1 MRKSLTIRQ
10 LLLLAFILAGLLPAM
25 LVSYLSFY
33 QARSALKNEIM
44 HDMQT
49 LSTMIANNV
58 ERMMFERLQNIH
70 SWSQLAV
77 MQELLIG
84 DVDKR
89 LATFLQA
96 SQKSYGKM
104 YQSLEVV
111 NVNGI
116 VVASSH
122 APNIGQ
128 KASVARP
135 WFNSKIGF
143 NPQIGASSTI
153 NHSIL
158 HVARL
163 EHQVLMISQ
172 DIIIPETGQVIGRF
186 EAKFNWQMI
195 QEMLNHSAQNATAV
209 ELLDEHHQR
218 LAASPNWDEIHPQHG
233 MHATSQLSNAFLP
246 QWQVEIEKLHSV
258 AVAPVH
264 RLGYV
269 FLALLLTTLIFATF
283 LVAPIAQAITRPLS
297 QLTHYV
303 RQFRQELP
311 ASPPQSGPPE
321 VRELGVAF
329 EELLRDLD
337 KSQSNLTRAAKLAVV
352 GEMAAAMSHEVRTP
366 LGILRSSADLLKRE
380 PKLSKEGHEVL
391 GFIVSETERLNKLV
405 STLIDAARPRLPVF
419 AEVNLTE
426 LVSRTIALLS
436 AQAQTKNISMHFS
449 QKDNITENITENIL
463 VHADSDQMTQVLMN
477 LLINAIQ
484 ILPQDGR
491 VEISLDNQAD
501 NVMLSVADN
510 GPGIPANNQAQVFE
524 PFFTQRAG
532 GVGLGL
538 AVVRQIVQAHGGEIS
553 YQPSYMQGAQFI
565 ISLPK
570 QGHQS

>member
-1 MRKSLTIRQ
+1 MRTSLTIRQ

-25 LVSYLSFY
+25 LVSFLSFY

-49 LSTMIANNV
+49 LSATVANNV
-58 ERMMFERLQNIH
+58 ERMMFERFQNVH

-77 MQELLIG
+77 MQDLLIG

-96 SQKSYGKM
+96 SQQSYGRV

-116 VVASSH
+116 VIASSH

-128 KASVARP
+128 KAIAMRP
-135 WFNSKIGF
+135 WFSTRIGFSSKII
-143 NPQIGASSTI
+143 NSSLSVSRI
-153 NHSIL
+153 
-158 HVARL
+158 
-163 EHQVLMISQ
+163 EHDVLAISQ
-172 DIIIPETGQVIGRF
+172 DIIAPETGQVIGRLV
-186 EAKFNWQMI
+186 AKFNWQMV
-195 QEMLNHSAQNATAV
+195 QDMLNNSAQRATAV
-209 ELLDEHHQR
+209 ALLDEHRQR
-218 LAASPNWDEIHPQHG
+218 LATSSNWHEINPQHG
-233 MHATSQLSNAFLP
+233 IHAISQLNNVFVP
-246 QWQVEIEKLHSV
+246 KWQVQIEKLHSV

-283 LVAPIAQAITRPLS
+283 LVAPLAQAITRPLS

-303 RQFRQELP
+303 RQFGQALP
-311 ASPPQSGPPE
+311 GSPPKSGPSE
-321 VRELGVAF
+321 VRELGIAF
-329 EELLRDLD
+329 EQLLQDLE
-337 KSQSNLTRAAKLAVV
+337 KSQTNLTRAAKLAVV

-419 AEVNLTE
+419 TELNLTE
-426 LVSRTIALLS
+426 LVIRTIALLR
-436 AQAQTKNISMHFS
+436 AQAQVKNISIDF
-449 QKDNITENITENIL
+449 QQAQTIL
-463 VHADSDQMTQVLMN
+463 VHADRDQLTQVLMN

-484 ILPQDGR
+484 ILPQHGR
-491 VEISLDNQAD
+491 VEISLDDQVD
-501 NVMLSVADN
+501 KVTLSVADN
-510 GPGIPANNQAQVFE
+510 GPGIPSNNQAQIFE

-538 AVVRQIVQAHGGEIS
+538 AVVRQIVQAHGGEII
-553 YQPSYMQGAQFI
+553 YQTSHMQGAQFL

-570 QGHQS
+570 QDIS